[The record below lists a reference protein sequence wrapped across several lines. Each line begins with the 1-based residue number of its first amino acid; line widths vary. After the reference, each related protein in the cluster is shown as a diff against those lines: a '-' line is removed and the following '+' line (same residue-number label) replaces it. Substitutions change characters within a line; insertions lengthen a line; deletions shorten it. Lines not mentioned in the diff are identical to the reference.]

1 MNLANKI
8 TYLRLLLIP
17 IFVIV
22 FYLGTT
28 GVIISGIIFI
38 VAALT
43 DFFDGYIARKRNEVT
58 TVGSFLDPLADK
70 ILTMAAFVL
79 LATIGLIPAWSV
91 ILILARE
98 FMVNGLR
105 FIAAEKKIVISASFL
120 GKVKTMS
127 QLIAIAFLLFSP
139 LNTTVFLIGI
149 IVYWV
154 AVVATVVS
162 GVEYIYQGRELLK

>member
-17 IFVIV
+17 VFIII
-22 FYLGTT
+22 FYLGST
-28 GVIISGIIFI
+28 GVIISGFIFI

-58 TVGSFLDPLADK
+58 TLGSFLDPLADK

-79 LATIGLIPAWSV
+79 LATTGLIPAWSV

-127 QLIAIAFLLFSP
+127 QMVAIVFLLLSP
-139 LNTTVFLIGI
+139 LNTTILLIGI
-149 IVYWV
+149 IVYWI
-154 AVVATVVS
+154 AVVATVIS
-162 GVEYIYQGRELLK
+162 GVEYIYQGRELL

>member
-17 IFVIV
+17 VFVIV
-22 FYLGTT
+22 FYLGST
-28 GVIISGIIFI
+28 GVIISGFIFI

-58 TVGSFLDPLADK
+58 TLGSFLDPLADK

-79 LATIGLIPAWSV
+79 LAIIGLIPAWSV

-127 QLIAIAFLLFSP
+127 QMVAIVFLLLSP
-139 LNTTVFLIGI
+139 LNAIVFLIGI
-149 IVYWV
+149 IVYWI
-154 AVVATVVS
+154 AVVATIIS